1 MATNVGIVFNFLQL
15 PDVLKYPFVI
25 SKRSDGVIVKKG
37 LFVYTNSIEGYLIG
51 KIEKIIL
58 LNEYFSD
65 ALTIKAYNNENNPN
79 ILKGLFPCDNFEYA
93 IAVVKNLG
101 IIQFKDKENAF
112 IDKVSRMTFPVSP
125 GKEVYLVEENLL
137 KNFLGLNSITGLDLG
152 KIKVANLDAEIDMD
166 RLLNKHFAILS
177 ISGGGKSYLT
187 SIIIEEL
194 ISRDKSCGTPA
205 IILIDVHGE
214 YTYMKKISQ
223 IKDKIKIID
232 TNYFQIAVPQLNAYS
247 YQKYQEQISNV
258 QIRELS
264 KYIKNIRK
272 ANLNNKGY
280 SLSDLV
286 EFIEKDENGNKST
299 KQALIGW
306 LAELEHLKLFGPQ
319 ENPILKNVITNG
331 ELTIFNLQNEISIR
345 KKQIIVDYICN
356 RLFYLRRK
364 NEIPPFL
371 ILIEEA
377 HQFCLSED
385 TEILTKNGWK
395 NCTDI
400 KLGELAYSFNSEKKK
415 LELNKIERIIFREY
429 YGEMIKL
436 FNNNS
441 IDALV
446 TSDHRVLCNYRTT
459 GKDRNWCWSKD
470 QFILAKNLPNSIRI
484 PLAADMDLKTKC
496 EIDDDLIKI
505 LGWIITDGNIHYFE
519 DKKYFSYE
527 ISQSEAKGEIL
538 TEMTE
543 VINRRFP
550 QVSIYKRKRDDKIFK
565 RSEENIYY
573 FKNKASKEIYSWLL
587 DDPHRIPR
595 KFLETAS
602 LSQLEILFNA
612 MVQGD
617 GNVQYSQNGYKYITF
632 YVGQNEKLA
641 DDFQELCV
649 RLGLSAIKSYVQQN
663 NQIKVLVSFKRKYAH
678 IRKKTIEE
686 YSGKVWD
693 ITIKNGAFIARRN
706 GKVFFTGNCP
716 EAAHSKALSKSIIET
731 IAREG
736 RKFMACL
743 CLISQRPKKLS
754 TTALSQANSK
764 MILNIKNPYDLKH
777 LMDSSE
783 NITKEYAKMISSLA
797 VGEMLLMGSAIN
809 YPIFIEIRQ
818 RKYKSNLEDISL
830 SQVCTNWKGV
840 KSN

>member
-1 MATNVGIVFNFLQL
+1 MVTNVGIVFNFLQL
-15 PDVLKYPFVI
+15 PDVLNYPFVI
-25 SKRSDGVIVKKG
+25 SKRSDGVVVKKG

-51 KIEKIIL
+51 IIEKIIL

-79 ILKGLFPCDNFEYA
+79 ILKGLFPSDDFEYA

-101 IIQFKDKENAF
+101 IIQFKDREKMVL
-112 IDKVSRMTFPVSP
+112 DKVSRMTYPVSP
-125 GKEVYLVEENLL
+125 GKEVYLVEDNLL
-137 KNFLGLNSITGLDLG
+137 KDFLGLNPVTGLKLG
-152 KIKVANLDAEIDMD
+152 KIKVSNLDADIDMD

-194 ISRDKSCGTPA
+194 ISRGKNCGTPA

-264 KYIKNIRK
+264 KYLKNIRK

-286 EFIEKDENGNKST
+286 DFIEKDENGNKST

-306 LAELEHLKLFGPQ
+306 LAELDHLKLFGPQ
-319 ENPILKNVITNG
+319 ENPILKNVVTNG

-371 ILIEEA
+371 IIIEEA
-377 HQFCLSED
+377 HQF
-385 TEILTKNGWK
+385 
-395 NCTDI
+395 
-400 KLGELAYSFNSEKKK
+400 
-415 LELNKIERIIFREY
+415 
-429 YGEMIKL
+429 
-436 FNNNS
+436 
-441 IDALV
+441 
-446 TSDHRVLCNYRTT
+446 
-459 GKDRNWCWSKD
+459 
-470 QFILAKNLPNSIRI
+470 
-484 PLAADMDLKTKC
+484 
-496 EIDDDLIKI
+496 
-505 LGWIITDGNIHYFE
+505 
-519 DKKYFSYE
+519 
-527 ISQSEAKGEIL
+527 
-538 TEMTE
+538 
-543 VINRRFP
+543 
-550 QVSIYKRKRDDKIFK
+550 
-565 RSEENIYY
+565 
-573 FKNKASKEIYSWLL
+573 
-587 DDPHRIPR
+587 
-595 KFLETAS
+595 
-602 LSQLEILFNA
+602 
-612 MVQGD
+612 
-617 GNVQYSQNGYKYITF
+617 
-632 YVGQNEKLA
+632 
-641 DDFQELCV
+641 
-649 RLGLSAIKSYVQQN
+649 
-663 NQIKVLVSFKRKYAH
+663 
-678 IRKKTIEE
+678 
-686 YSGKVWD
+686 
-693 ITIKNGAFIARRN
+693 
-706 GKVFFTGNCP
+706 CP

-783 NITKEYAKMISSLA
+783 NITKDYAKMISNLA

-809 YPIFIEIRQ
+809 YPIFIEIRT
-818 RKYKSNLEDISL
+818 RKFKSDLENISL
-830 SQVCTNWKGV
+830 SQVCTQWKNV
-840 KSN
+840 NSN